1 MSLLD
6 EITPLLITYNE
17 IQNIER
23 TSANMLVL
31 PEGDQSAASAI
42 GTRDRTASRTSAVSP

>member
-31 PEGDQSAASAI
+31 PEGDQSAA
-42 GTRDRTASRTSAVSP
+42 RYASGGGRGIDS